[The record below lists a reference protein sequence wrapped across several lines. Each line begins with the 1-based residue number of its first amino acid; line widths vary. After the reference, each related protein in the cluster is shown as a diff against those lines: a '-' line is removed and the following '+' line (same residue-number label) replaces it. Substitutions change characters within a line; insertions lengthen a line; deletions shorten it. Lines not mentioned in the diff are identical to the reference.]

1 MATNLDLDDRLIR
14 QAVKAGGHRTKREA
28 VNAAL
33 REYVQALHR
42 RDFFAMTGEFPDL
55 PENARGLRQR
65 DLKRVP
71 AGRQKGRR
79 AADGDKRKAS

>member
-14 QAVKAGGHRTKREA
+14 EAVKAGGHRTKREA

-42 RDFFAMTGEFPDL
+42 RDFFAMAGEFPEL
-55 PENARGLRQR
+55 PESAKPLRRSDQ
-65 DLKRVP
+65 KRLA
-71 AGRQKGRR
+71 AGAKGRR
-79 AADGDKRKAS
+79 AAGGDRRKAS

>member
-14 QAVKAGGHRTKREA
+14 EAVKAGGHRTKREA

-42 RDFFAMTGEFPDL
+42 RDFFAMAGEFPEL
-55 PENARGLRQR
+55 PESTKPLRRSDQKRLPARHAR
-65 DLKRVP
+65 
-71 AGRQKGRR
+71 GRR
-79 AADGDKRKAS
+79 AADDDRRKAS